1 MNKGKLNKAI
11 KETKAF
17 KDYKATQAVQTII
30 QNQLATLERGFIA
43 TPKSFEDLESFAKA
57 NNGSNDFLLTH
68 MAMQYGMK
76 IALEFLA
83 TELEVEV
90 GK

>member
-1 MNKGKLNKAI
+1 MK
-11 KETKAF
+11 KELTV
-17 KDYKATQAVQTII
+17 TEII

-43 TPKSFEDLESFAKA
+43 TPARFEDLESFAKA

-83 TELEVEV
+83 EELEVEV

>member
-1 MNKGKLNKAI
+1 MKKATLNKAI

-17 KDYKATQAVQTII
+17 ADYKATQDIRTVI
-30 QNQLATLERGFIA
+30 QDQLAKLDRGIVA
-43 TPKSFEDLESFAKA
+43 TPTSFEQLQAFAKA
-57 NNGSNDFLLTH
+57 NNGSNDFLLTQ

-76 IALEFLA
+76 IALEFLQQ
-83 TELEVEV
+83 ELAVEV

>member
-1 MNKGKLNKAI
+1 MKNIN
-11 KETKAF
+11 E
-17 KDYKATQAVQTII
+17 II

-43 TPKSFEDLESFAKA
+43 TPKCFEDLESFAKA

-83 TELEVEV
+83 EELAVEV

>member
-1 MNKGKLNKAI
+1 MK
-11 KETKAF
+11 
-17 KDYKATQAVQTII
+17 KDMTVTEII

-43 TPKSFEDLESFAKA
+43 TPACFEDLESFAKA
-57 NNGSNDFLLTH
+57 NNGSADFILTH

-83 TELEVEV
+83 KELEVTVE
-90 GK
+90 K

>member
-1 MNKGKLNKAI
+1 MK
-11 KETKAF
+11 KELTVAE
-17 KDYKATQAVQTII
+17 II
-30 QNQLATLERGFIA
+30 QDQLAKLDRGFIA
-43 TPKSFEDLESFAKA
+43 TPERFEDLESFAKA
-57 NNGSNDFLLTH
+57 NHGSNDFLLTH

-83 TELEVEV
+83 EELEVEV